1 MKFVEETGANWAVA
15 QLKVVEMEIEQT
27 KREWEEKRQ
36 AERKLEEAARSLA
49 EKEESE
55 LLTYSREDALNKVNI
70 KSVKKSNALGRQQ
83 SRANCNRAD
92 QGRGKVEVNGTEK
105 VGNGHVKEAK
115 RRAADESF
123 GRSTRNSLR
132 GKSIEALA
140 VTPTAPPKKAPKRVI
155 SISKPPVK
163 QAKSDHTRSS
173 AETSTAVTPSESD
186 SECSLDV
193 MIDSNDVNDSDSNS
207 NLTHTETTTNRF
219 DSTSQDDSTLMN
231 DDDLDKTIK
240 SAKKLSTPSN
250 PPRTLRSRGTVE
262 INLWTLDD
270 TSPIIPPKRQ
280 KFNKSISK
288 DDDSVKEEEEEK
300 LKADFGLKECQ
311 ISVVD
316 IQTNSPILK
325 PPEKGQVPITK
336 KKKQP
341 KIFSPKNN
349 HPKNNHTLDNWVKRK
364 DDRSD
369 DSSAS
374 EKTDDLK
381 ISRPRRNTLLNK
393 TC

>member
-49 EKEESE
+49 EKEDNE
-55 LLTYSREDALNKVNI
+55 LLTYSREDASNKVNI

-83 SRANCNRAD
+83 SRANCNRAE

-115 RRAADESF
+115 RKAADESF
-123 GRSTRNSLR
+123 GRNTRNSLR
-132 GKSIEALA
+132 GKSTEVVALA
-140 VTPTAPPKKAPKRVI
+140 PTPPAKKPKRVI
-155 SISKPPVK
+155 ANISKPPVK
-163 QAKSDHTRSS
+163 QAKSENAS
-173 AETSTAVTPSESD
+173 ETSAAVTPSESD

-219 DSTSQDDSTLMN
+219 DSSSQDESTLMN
-231 DDDLDKTIK
+231 DDDLNKTIK
-240 SAKKLSTPSN
+240 SARKSTTPSN
-250 PPRTLRSRGTVE
+250 PPPRKNLRSTGTVK
-262 INLWTLDD
+262 IDLWKLDE
-270 TSPIIPPKRQ
+270 SPIDPKRM
-280 KFNKSISK
+280 KLNKSISK
-288 DDDSVKEEEEEK
+288 DDEMKEEEDQK

-316 IQTNSPILK
+316 IHSPILK
-325 PPEKGQVPITK
+325 PPEKGQVPTTK
-336 KKKQP
+336 KKSKP
-341 KIFSPKNN
+341 KVFS
-349 HPKNNHTLDNWVKRK
+349 PKNNHTLDKWVKRK

-374 EKTDDLK
+374 EKADELK
-381 ISRPRRNTLLNK
+381 VARPRRSALLNK
-393 TC
+393 TF

>member
-49 EKEESE
+49 EKEDNE

-70 KSVKKSNALGRQQ
+70 KSVKKSNALSRQQ
-83 SRANCNRAD
+83 SRTNCNRAD

-115 RRAADESF
+115 RKADESF

-132 GKSIEALA
+132 GKSMEALA
-140 VTPTAPPKKAPKRVI
+140 VTSTPPPKKTPKRVI
-155 SISKPPVK
+155 NISKPPVK

-219 DSTSQDDSTLMN
+219 DSSSQDDSTLMN

-270 TSPIIPPKRQ
+270 TSPILPAKRQ

-288 DDDSVKEEEEEK
+288 DDDSTKDEEEEK
-300 LKADFGLKECQ
+300 LKADFGVKECQ

-316 IQTNSPILK
+316 IHSESPILK

-336 KKKQP
+336 RKAKP

-349 HPKNNHTLDNWVKRK
+349 HTLDTWVTRK

-374 EKTDDLK
+374 EKADDLK
-381 ISRPRRNTLLNK
+381 IARPRRNMLLNK

>member
-49 EKEESE
+49 EKEDNE

-70 KSVKKSNALGRQQ
+70 KSVKKSNALSRQQ
-83 SRANCNRAD
+83 SRTNCNRAD

-105 VGNGHVKEAK
+105 VGNGHVKETK
-115 RRAADESF
+115 RKADESF

-140 VTPTAPPKKAPKRVI
+140 VTATPAPKKTPKRVI
-155 SISKPPVK
+155 NISKPPVK

-219 DSTSQDDSTLMN
+219 DSSSQDESTLMN

-240 SAKKLSTPSN
+240 SAKKLTTPSN

-270 TSPIIPPKRQ
+270 TSPILPPKRQ

-288 DDDSVKEEEEEK
+288 DDDSVKDEEEEK
-300 LKADFGLKECQ
+300 LKADFGVKECQ

-316 IQTNSPILK
+316 ISSESPILK
-325 PPEKGQVPITK
+325 PPEKGHVPVTK
-336 KKKQP
+336 RKAKP
-341 KIFSPKNN
+341 KLFS
-349 HPKNNHTLDNWVKRK
+349 PKNNHTLDTWVTRK

-374 EKTDDLK
+374 EKADDLK
-381 ISRPRRNTLLNK
+381 IARPRRNMLLNK
-393 TC
+393 TF